1 MSNFNIKDQNIKN
14 IIFLLLIIL
23 PIAIIISPGFS
34 EAIIVLIVLLFLMN
48 AFFKN
53 DWEFLNE
60 KIIRYL
66 LIIYGFLLINLLMS
80 QNFNFSFLRN
90 FLFIKYII
98 LISAIKYSINNK
110 NKFNKIIL
118 FWSIIVI
125 TCSADLY
132 YQWFFKEDILGFRDR
147 DPLRLNG
154 FFRKENASTF
164 ISSFLFISIFFWFR
178 KKNRNIKELSIM
190 FTTIALVILIC
201 FVSGSRAP
209 FIRLIFSV
217 ILILI
222 LFRFQLKSKFIIF
235 SILLLLFVIPLI
247 SSEKLKTR
255 YIYQLTNSNNEFNLK
270 ILHDNFIN
278 NSLHYGHY
286 ITAYKIFIDNKWFG
300 VGTKNFRIF
309 CANEKYSTINV
320 QDYKQCST
328 HPHQIYLEF
337 LAEHGII
344 GSLPILTLIFL
355 IFLNFYNYY
364 KRSKNYLILFP
375 LIFLISHFLPL
386 IPSASFFSNSFA
398 TLFWIVFGFTYLLY
412 NNKILYSKY

>member
-1 MSNFNIKDQNIKN
+1 MSNFSIKVQKIKSA
-14 IIFLLLIIL
+14 IFILLTIL

-34 EAIIVLIVLLFLMN
+34 ETIIVLIILLFLMN
-48 AFFKN
+48 AFLKN
-53 DWEFLNE
+53 DWQFLNE

-66 LIIYGFLLINLLMS
+66 LIIYGFLLINLLLS
-80 QNFNFSFLRN
+80 ENFEFSFLRN

-98 LISAIKYSINNK
+98 LISAIKYSIDNK

-132 YQWFFKEDILGFRDR
+132 YQWFFKENILGFIDR

-164 ISSFLFISIFFWFR
+164 ISSFLFISIFFWL
-178 KKNRNIKELSIM
+178 KKKKNIKELTVI
-190 FTTIALVILIC
+190 FITIALIALIC
-201 FVSGSRAP
+201 FLSGSRAP
-209 FIRLIFSV
+209 FIRLIFSLV
-217 ILILI
+217 LILI
-222 LFRFQLKSKFIIF
+222 FFRIRLTKKFILF
-235 SILLLLFVIPLI
+235 FVLLLLFIIPLAL
-247 SSEKLKTR
+247 SEKLKTR

-286 ITAYKIFIDNKWFG
+286 VTAYKVFMDNKWFG

-309 CANEKYSTINV
+309 CAKEKYSTKNL
-320 QDYKQCST
+320 QSYKQCST

-337 LAEHGII
+337 LAEHGIF
-344 GSLPILTLIFL
+344 GSLPILILFFL

-364 KRSKNYLILFP
+364 KKSKKYLILFP
-375 LIFLISHFLPL
+375 LAFLISHFLPL
-386 IPSASFFSNSFA
+386 VPSASFFANSFQ
-398 TLFWIVFGFTYLLY
+398 TLFWVVFGFTYLLY
-412 NNKILYSKY
+412 NNKILNK

>member
-1 MSNFNIKDQNIKN
+1 MSNFNIKDQKIKS
-14 IIFLLLIIL
+14 IIFGLLIIL
-23 PIAIIISPGFS
+23 PIAIIISPVFS
-34 EAIIVLIVLLFLMN
+34 EALIILIVLLFLMN

-178 KKNRNIKELSIM
+178 KKNRNIKELSIT
-190 FTTIALVILIC
+190 FTIIALVILIC

-217 ILILI
+217 MLILI
-222 LFRFQLKSKFIIF
+222 LFRLQLKNKFIIF

-270 ILHDNFIN
+270 ILHDNFIS

-286 ITAYKIFIDNKWFG
+286 ITAYKIFIDNKWVG
-300 VGTKNFRIF
+300 VGTKNFRKF
-309 CANEKYSTINV
+309 CANEKYSTNNL
-320 QDYKQCST
+320 QSYKQCST

-344 GSLPILTLIFL
+344 GSLPVLTLIFL

-375 LIFLISHFLPL
+375 LSFLISNFLPL
-386 IPSASFFSNSFA
+386 IPSASFFANSFQ

-412 NNKILYSKY
+412 NNKILNKY

>member
-1 MSNFNIKDQNIKN
+1 MSNFNIKDQKIKS
-14 IIFLLLIIL
+14 IIFGLLIIL
-23 PIAIIISPGFS
+23 PIAIIISPVFS
-34 EAIIVLIVLLFLMN
+34 EAIIILIVLLFLMN

-178 KKNRNIKELSIM
+178 KKNRNIKELSIT
-190 FTTIALVILIC
+190 FTIIALVILIC

-217 ILILI
+217 MLILI
-222 LFRFQLKSKFIIF
+222 LFRLQLKNKFIIF

-270 ILHDNFIN
+270 ILHDNFIS

-286 ITAYKIFIDNKWFG
+286 ITAYKIFIDNKWVG
-300 VGTKNFRIF
+300 VGTKNFRKF
-309 CANEKYSTINV
+309 CANEKYSTNNL
-320 QDYKQCST
+320 QSYKQCST

-344 GSLPILTLIFL
+344 GSLPVLTLIFL

-375 LIFLISHFLPL
+375 LSLLISNFLPL
-386 IPSASFFSNSFA
+386 IPSASFFANSFQ
-398 TLFWIVFGFTYLLY
+398 TLFWIVFGFAYLLY
-412 NNKILYSKY
+412 NNKILNKY

>member
-1 MSNFNIKDQNIKN
+1 
-14 IIFLLLIIL
+14 
-23 PIAIIISPGFS
+23 
-34 EAIIVLIVLLFLMN
+34 
-48 AFFKN
+48 
-53 DWEFLNE
+53 
-60 KIIRYL
+60 
-66 LIIYGFLLINLLMS
+66 
-80 QNFNFSFLRN
+80 
-90 FLFIKYII
+90 
-98 LISAIKYSINNK
+98 
-110 NKFNKIIL
+110 
-118 FWSIIVI
+118 
-125 TCSADLY
+125 
-132 YQWFFKEDILGFRDR
+132 
-147 DPLRLNG
+147 
-154 FFRKENASTF
+154 
-164 ISSFLFISIFFWFR
+164 
-178 KKNRNIKELSIM
+178 M

-201 FVSGSRAP
+201 FASGSRAP

-217 ILILI
+217 ILILT
-222 LFRFQLKSKFIIF
+222 LFRFQLKNKFIIF

-309 CANEKYSTINV
+309 CANEKYSTNNL
-320 QDYKQCST
+320 QSYKQCST

-375 LIFLISHFLPL
+375 LTFLVSHFLPL

-412 NNKILYSKY
+412 NNKILNK

>member
-1 MSNFNIKDQNIKN
+1 MSNFNVKDQKIKS
-14 IIFLLLIIL
+14 IIFVLLIIL

-34 EAIIVLIVLLFLMN
+34 EAIIVLIVLLFLIN

-66 LIIYGFLLINLLMS
+66 LIIYLFLIINLLLS
-80 QNFNFSFLRN
+80 ENFEFSFLRN

-98 LISAIKYSINNK
+98 LISAIKYSIDNK

-132 YQWFFKEDILGFRDR
+132 YQWFFKQNILGFSDR

-154 FFRKENASTF
+154 FFKKENASTF
-164 ISSFLFISIFFWFR
+164 ISSFLFISIFFWLK
-178 KKNRNIKELSIM
+178 KKNKNIKELTVI

-201 FVSGSRAP
+201 FLSGSRAP
-209 FIRLIFSV
+209 FVRLFFSV
-217 ILILI
+217 LLILI
-222 LFRFQLKSKFIIF
+222 LFRFKLKNKFIIF
-235 SILLLLFVIPLI
+235 SILLLLFLIPLAL
-247 SSEKLKTR
+247 SEKLKTR
-255 YIYQLTNSNNEFNLK
+255 YIYQLTNSNKEFNLK
-270 ILHDNFIN
+270 ILHNNFVN

-286 ITAYKIFIDNKWFG
+286 ITAYKIFMDYKWFG
-300 VGTKNFRIF
+300 VGTKNFRTF
-309 CANEKYSTINV
+309 CANDKYSTTNLES
-320 QDYKQCST
+320 YKQCST

-337 LAEHGII
+337 LAEQGII
-344 GSLPILTLIFL
+344 GSLSVLTLIFL
-355 IFLNFYNYY
+355 IFLNFYNYF
-364 KRSKNYLILFP
+364 KSSKNFLILFP
-375 LIFLISHFLPL
+375 LAFLTSHFLPL
-386 IPSASFFSNSFA
+386 VPSASFFANSFQ

-412 NNKILYSKY
+412 NNKILNK